1 MFALVIYVHWWHKPL
16 DVATPTV
23 LRGDSVRELLAWMS
37 MHMPM
42 NALGLSSDK
51 RREAQRIRTVDRDD
65 PYSKS
70 ISTSRLAA
78 RDRVQ
83 EPCDVVLGPSDSP
96 PKCIAL
102 ADCDEL
108 LSTGLCFY
116 DEGRATTITPSW
128 FVILKP
134 MDIERWKCAAT
145 LFKENPPS
153 GVWMEYDGLL
163 VINASEWP
171 STLGLSV
178 WVMFVCA
185 ALIYGGLHA
194 LPWNF
199 DFRTG
204 HEKALWRASV
214 MIIVGFPLVIVAAY
228 LARAVKRVVEK
239 QREMRNRFPPS
250 KILKRR
256 GVSLF
261 ISIGTLV
268 GYLVLVALCL
278 VYGLAR
284 VFIVVECFIALFNSV
299 PGVFEVPA
307 WSTYFRI
314 SIELVGLLTKLNSF

>member
-1 MFALVIYVHWWHKPL
+1 
-16 DVATPTV
+16 
-23 LRGDSVRELLAWMS
+23 MS

-42 NALGLSSDK
+42 NALGLSSDN
-51 RREAQRIRTVDRDD
+51 RREAQRIRTVDRND

-78 RDRVQ
+78 RNGVQ
-83 EPCDVVLGPSDSP
+83 EPCDVVLGRSDSP

-116 DEGRATTITPSW
+116 DEGQAATFRPPG
-128 FVILKP
+128 FAILKP
-134 MDIERWKCAAT
+134 MDIERWKFAAT

-153 GVWMEYDGLL
+153 GIWMEYDGLL
-163 VINASEWP
+163 VMNASEWP
-171 STLGLSV
+171 STLGLSI
-178 WVMFVCA
+178 WVLFVCA

-194 LPWNF
+194 LPWNS

-214 MIIVGFPLVIVAAY
+214 MIIVGFPLVLVAAY
-228 LARAVKRVVEK
+228 LARAVR
-239 QREMRNRFPPS
+239 REMRNRFPLLKTS
-250 KILKRR
+250 KRR
-256 GVSLF
+256 GIRFF
-261 ISIGTLV
+261 ISVGALV
-268 GYLVLVALCL
+268 GYLALLALCL
-278 VYGLAR
+278 GYGLAR

-307 WSTYFRI
+307 WSAYFPHI
-314 SIELVGLLTKLNSF
+314 N

>member
-1 MFALVIYVHWWHKPL
+1 
-16 DVATPTV
+16 
-23 LRGDSVRELLAWMS
+23 MS

-42 NALGLSSDK
+42 NALGLSSDN
-51 RREAQRIRTVDRDD
+51 RREAQSIRTVDRDD

-78 RDRVQ
+78 RDGVQ
-83 EPCDVVLGPSDSP
+83 EACDVVLGPSDSP

-116 DEGRATTITPSW
+116 DEGEATPFFPSW

-153 GVWMEYDGLL
+153 GIWTEYDGLL
-163 VINASEWP
+163 VMNASEWP

-178 WVMFVCA
+178 WVLFVCA

-194 LPWNF
+194 LPWNSE
-199 DFRTG
+199 FRTG
-204 HEKALWRASV
+204 HEKSLWRASV
-214 MIIVGFPLVIVAAY
+214 MIIVGFPLVLVAAY
-228 LARAVKRVVEK
+228 LARAVR
-239 QREMRNRFPPS
+239 REMRNPFPLLKTS
-250 KILKRR
+250 KRR
-256 GVSLF
+256 EVRFF
-261 ISIGTLV
+261 INVGTSV
-268 GYLVLVALCL
+268 GYVALYAL
-278 VYGLAR
+278 SSLYVLAR
-284 VFIVVECFIALFNSV
+284 VFIVVECVIALFNSV

-307 WSTYFRI
+307 WSAYFPHI
-314 SIELVGLLTKLNSF
+314 N

>member
-1 MFALVIYVHWWHKPL
+1 MIYVQWWHKPL

-23 LRGDSVRELLAWMS
+23 LRGDSARELLAWMS
-37 MHMPM
+37 MYMPM
-42 NALGLSSDK
+42 NALGLSRDK

-78 RDRVQ
+78 RDGVR
-83 EPCDVVLGPSDSP
+83 ESRDVALGPSDSP

-116 DEGRATTITPSW
+116 DEGQASTITPSW
-128 FVILKP
+128 FVFLKP

-153 GVWMEYDGLL
+153 GVWMEYDGL
-163 VINASEWP
+163 VVTNVSEWP

-204 HEKALWRASV
+204 HEKALWRVSV
-214 MIIVGFPLVIVAAY
+214 MIIVGFPLVVIASY
-228 LARAVKRVVEK
+228 LARAVARRVVEK
-239 QREMRNRFPPS
+239 RREMRNCFPPFKFS
-250 KILKRR
+250 KRR
-256 GVSLF
+256 GAKLV
-261 ISIGTLV
+261 ISIVTLV
-268 GYLVLVALCL
+268 GYLVGCLVLVALCL
-278 VYGLAR
+278 AYGLAR
-284 VFIVVECFIALFNSV
+284 VFIVAECFIALFNSV

-307 WSTYFRI
+307 WSAYFPHI
-314 SIELVGLLTKLNSF
+314 N

>member
-1 MFALVIYVHWWHKPL
+1 MY
-16 DVATPTV
+16 
-23 LRGDSVRELLAWMS
+23 
-37 MHMPM
+37 MPM

-51 RREAQRIRTVDRDD
+51 GCEARRIRTVDRDD
-65 PYSKS
+65 PHSKS
-70 ISTSRLAA
+70 ISTSRLAP
-78 RDRVQ
+78 RDGVQ
-83 EPCDVVLGPSDSP
+83 ESRDVVLGPSGSS

-116 DEGRATTITPSW
+116 DQGQASTITPSW

-153 GVWMEYDGLL
+153 GLWMEYDGLL

-214 MIIVGFPLVIVAAY
+214 MIIVGFPLVIIAAY
-228 LARAVKRVVEK
+228 LARAVARRVVEK
-239 QREMRNRFPPS
+239 RQVEKRQEMRNPVPPS

-256 GVSLF
+256 GVSVF
-261 ISIGTLV
+261 IDIVILV
-268 GYLVLVALCL
+268 GFVVGCLVLFALCLALCL

-307 WSTYFRI
+307 WSVYFPHI
-314 SIELVGLLTKLNSF
+314 N

>member
-1 MFALVIYVHWWHKPL
+1 MIYIQWWHKPL
-16 DVATPTV
+16 DVATPTI

-37 MHMPM
+37 MYMPM
-42 NALGLSSDK
+42 NALGLSSNK
-51 RREAQRIRTVDRDD
+51 RCEAQRIRTVDRDD

-78 RDRVQ
+78 RDGVQ
-83 EPCDVVLGPSDSP
+83 ESRDVVLGPSDSP

-116 DEGRATTITPSW
+116 DEGQASTTSPSW

-163 VINASEWP
+163 VTSASEWP
-171 STLGLSV
+171 SIYGLSV

-214 MIIVGFPLVIVAAY
+214 MIIVGFPLVIIAAY
-228 LARAVKRVVEK
+228 LAGAVAWRVVEE
-239 QREMRNRFPPS
+239 RPEMRNYLPPF
-250 KILKRR
+250 KNPKRR
-256 GVSLF
+256 GVLLF
-261 ISIGTLV
+261 INIATIV
-268 GYLVLVALCL
+268 GCFVGCLILVALCL

-307 WSTYFRI
+307 WSVYLPHI
-314 SIELVGLLTKLNSF
+314 N

>member
-1 MFALVIYVHWWHKPL
+1 
-16 DVATPTV
+16 
-23 LRGDSVRELLAWMS
+23 
-37 MHMPM
+37 MHIPM
-42 NALGLSSDK
+42 NELGLGRDK
-51 RREAQRIRTVDRDD
+51 RCEAKRIRTVNRDD

-70 ISTSRLAA
+70 ISTLRLAA
-78 RDRVQ
+78 RDEVQ
-83 EPCDVVLGPSDSP
+83 KPCDVVLEPPDSP
-96 PKCIAL
+96 PKCITL

-116 DEGRATTITPSW
+116 DEGQATTFSPSW

-153 GVWMEYDGLL
+153 GIWTEYDGLL
-163 VINASEWP
+163 ATNALEWP

-178 WVMFVCA
+178 WVLFVCA

-194 LPWNF
+194 LLWNF

-204 HEKALWRASV
+204 HEKTLWRASV
-214 MIIVGFPLVIVAAY
+214 VMIVGSPLVIIAAY
-228 LARAVKRVVEK
+228 LARAVAMNFAK
-239 QREMRNRFPPS
+239 
-250 KILKRR
+250 KRR
-256 GVSLF
+256 GTRNRYPLF
-261 ISIGTLV
+261 GLLKLPLSSFSYSIVILV
-268 GYLVLVALCL
+268 GYLALVVLCL

-307 WSTYFRI
+307 WSTYFPHI
-314 SIELVGLLTKLNSF
+314 N

>member
-1 MFALVIYVHWWHKPL
+1 
-16 DVATPTV
+16 
-23 LRGDSVRELLAWMS
+23 MS

-42 NALGLSSDK
+42 NALGLSSAN
-51 RREAQRIRTVDRDD
+51 RREAQSIRTVDRDD
-65 PYSKS
+65 PYFKS

-78 RDRVQ
+78 RNGVQ

-116 DEGRATTITPSW
+116 DEGEATIFSSW

-153 GVWMEYDGLL
+153 GIWTEYDGLL
-163 VINASEWP
+163 VMNASEWP

-178 WVMFVCA
+178 WVLFVCA

-194 LPWNF
+194 LPWNSE
-199 DFRTG
+199 FRTG

-214 MIIVGFPLVIVAAY
+214 MIIVGFPLVLVAAY
-228 LARAVKRVVEK
+228 LARAVR
-239 QREMRNRFPPS
+239 REMRNPFPLLKTS
-250 KILKRR
+250 KRR
-256 GVSLF
+256 EVRFF
-261 ISIGTLV
+261 IRVGTSV
-268 GYLVLVALCL
+268 GYVALYAL
-278 VYGLAR
+278 SSAYVLAR
-284 VFIVVECFIALFNSV
+284 VFILVECFIALFNSF

-307 WSTYFRI
+307 WSAYFPHI
-314 SIELVGLLTKLNSF
+314 N